1 MLPKKL
7 QELINTLPEET
18 QTVVNVIV
26 LYYESRTVQL
36 EARIKELEDQ
46 NSKNS
51 QNSSKPPSSDGY
63 QKPAPKSLRK
73 KTKRRVG
80 GQKGHKGHNL
90 KMVVHPDHIETHRV
104 LRCESCSEDLSGQA
118 TSSVEKRQVYDH
130 PVLKLEVTEHASE
143 VKVCSCCGHRNK
155 AGFPAHVSHYVQYG
169 PNIKAFVT
177 YLQNY
182 QMLPYERT
190 AELVEDLFDHRISTG
205 TLHNIRAQ
213 AHQLLE
219 GFEQSLKFQLRK
231 APVAGFDETGVRVAD
246 QLMWLHSCST
256 PHHAYFEVHSKRG
269 RKAMN
274 AIGILPHFEGIAV
287 HDFWKSYY
295 KFDTPHSLCNAHLL
309 RELIFINER
318 FDQPWAEQ
326 LIELLVKM
334 KAAKDKALAKGK
346 SALSSASLSR
356 YRLKYEAIVEKAV
369 RSNPYP
375 NAPPKKKRGRIKKTK
390 PRNLAE
396 RLWDFQE
403 DIIRFLMDFQ
413 VPFDNNASERDIRM
427 MKVKQKISGCF
438 RSLAGAQYFAR
449 MRSFILTARKQS
461 IKVYTAIKDLFV
473 FGNLQNQLA
482 SNLYC

>member
-1 MLPKKL
+1 MLPKEL
-7 QELINTLPEET
+7 QDVINRLPKES

-46 NSKNS
+46 ISKNS

-90 KMVVHPDHIETHRV
+90 KMVAHPDHIETHRV

-118 TSSVEKRQVYDH
+118 ASSVERRQVYDH
-130 PVLKLEVTEHASE
+130 PPLKLEVTEHQSE
-143 VKVCSCCGHRNK
+143 VKICTCCGHQNK
-155 AGFPAHVSHYVQYG
+155 AGFPTHVSHYVQYG
-169 PNIKAFVT
+169 PNIKALLT

-182 QMLPYERT
+182 QMLPYDRT

-205 TLHNIRAQ
+205 TLHNIRTQ
-213 AHQLLE
+213 AHQLLH
-219 GFEQSLKFQLRK
+219 GFEQSLKAQLRK
-231 APVAGFDETGVRVAD
+231 APVAGFDETGVRIAD

-295 KFDTPHSLCNAHLL
+295 KFDTPHSLCNVHLL

-326 LIELLVKM
+326 LIELLIKM

-356 YRLKYEAIVEKAV
+356 YRLKYEAIVEKAI
-369 RSNPYP
+369 RSQSL
-375 NAPPKKKRGRIKKTK
+375 PKYTIQKETGPDQKNQAAKSGR
-390 PRNLAE
+390 
-396 RLWDFQE
+396 
-403 DIIRFLMDFQ
+403 
-413 VPFDNNASERDIRM
+413 
-427 MKVKQKISGCF
+427 
-438 RSLAGAQYFAR
+438 
-449 MRSFILTARKQS
+449 
-461 IKVYTAIKDLFV
+461 AIMGF
-473 FGNLQNQLA
+473 
-482 SNLYC
+482 SR